1 MQESFEWGLKCIRSC
16 NGHWQLETAN
26 NMISLFESHFGAD
39 SSKLADELRGEM
51 ISKEAVMAVD

>member
-1 MQESFEWGLKCIRSC
+1 
-16 NGHWQLETAN
+16 
-26 NMISLFESHFGAD
+26 MISLFESHFGAD